1 MATRDKLDYKQMVDE
16 RNLPIREGNA
26 NQVGGASD
34 VEIVAD
40 DINGFLIGIYI
51 LTGEASATLHFTD
64 ADDADITAP
73 VVIPGSGNKIDAE
86 TSRFI
91 PILAPFNNGLIVVPG
106 NASTLEWY
114 CMASAFSKAEV

>member
-1 MATRDKLDYKQMVDE
+1 MAIRDKLDYKQTVDE

-26 NQVGGASD
+26 NQVGGAST

-51 LTGEASATLHFTD
+51 LAGEASATLHFTD
-64 ADDADITAP
+64 ADDANITAP

-91 PILAPFNNGLIVVPG
+91 PILAPFNNGLKVVPG
-106 NASTLEWY
+106 GATNLKWY
-114 CMASAFSKAEV
+114 AMVSKFSKAEV